1 MRLCRILAFFCPR
14 KKCSLVIF
22 MQRYMMERFAYRCF
36 FASGRDNRYFLL
48 FFLWNKIL
56 FLQIKAE
63 KGQIQAK
70 CRKNQG

>member
-36 FASGRDNRYFLL
+36 FASDRDNRYFLL

-63 KGQIQAK
+63 KEQIQAK